1 MLPIIKKED
10 KISLLAEDK
19 VKEIKIKEQTIEL
32 SQENKKEIN
41 QAFLEG
47 IKNIARSVSKFL
59 KYNVDENNNVDMVV
73 IHTDGDPAEFVVNRY
88 ADSLSHIALNV
99 IPEDVPEQI
108 TDMVNG
114 NPDPLSDIVVS
125 CPVRSSANV
134 NGKDVLN
141 SYYSRSVLSGFL
153 NLSKNYNYNVS
164 DFYHSGDVKK
174 ACILFEELD
183 SCYLIPSDTVKIE
196 FGVNNDFRNAS
207 SKHKYLGDFNGAG
220 RLDRGANYRTDQNAW
235 KDIVFSYYS
244 VDKTNSIVS
253 IPLPFNLDT
262 ENMLSKYS
270 ALSLLYKKYPNVS
283 RYMLNTVL
291 DVDAL
296 ISINYVLNIGSYFF
310 ANMYDM
316 NSANINDEA
325 ISKFIKGA
333 DKSYKSRRG
342 TSKNF
347 DPVINDDGFMYF
359 EADNPLWRGTIYW
372 PGCFVR
378 NLAVYGSPF
387 HLEIGSTRSS
397 FALAR
402 YVTHNY
408 LKAMGN
414 ILGDIS
420 IPVKGYDLILKSESS
435 YFDIFHLR
443 SSNFDYDG
451 ITLNRNLT
459 DNNIGKLNKML
470 LYAIAINSMTKQCVK
485 QGQPYYASHYL
496 RDNYLTKDLINLIN
510 KNNNILSL
518 IFGINYKIQE
528 TDYSREINHMYS
540 PHAAA
545 LLDLAVE
552 KYWETVDQN
561 EKLLQEGHPVFNA

>member
-10 KISLLAEDK
+10 KISLVAEDK
-19 VKEIKIKEQTIEL
+19 VKEIKIREQSIDLSRDNKTI
-32 SQENKKEIN
+32 IN
-41 QAFLEG
+41 QAFNEG
-47 IKNIARSVSKFL
+47 IKNIARNVSKFL
-59 KYNVDENNNVDMVV
+59 KYNIDESNRVDMAVV
-73 IHTDGDPAEFVVNRY
+73 PTDGDPSEFVVNRY
-88 ADSLSHIALNV
+88 ADSLSHIALNI
-99 IPEDVPEQI
+99 IPEDIPEKAANI
-108 TDMVNG
+108 ANA
-114 NPDPLSDIVVS
+114 NPDPLSDVVVS
-125 CPVRSSANV
+125 CPVRSSV
-134 NGKDVLN
+134 NLDEKDILN
-141 SYYSRSVLSGFL
+141 SYYSKSILSGFL

-183 SCYLIPSDTVKIE
+183 SPYLMPSDTVKIE

-244 VDKTNSIVS
+244 TDKTNSIIS

-262 ENMLSKYS
+262 ENMLAKYS
-270 ALSLLYKKYPNVS
+270 AFSLLYKKSPNVS
-283 RYMLNTVL
+283 KYMLKTVL
-291 DVDAL
+291 DVDSL
-296 ISINYVLNIGSYFF
+296 VSINYALNIGSYFF
-310 ANMYDM
+310 ANMFDT
-316 NSANINDEA
+316 NSVNINDQDINNFVKSA
-325 ISKFIKGA
+325 IESHKG
-333 DKSYKSRRG
+333 RRG

-347 DPVINDDGFMYF
+347 DPVVNDDGFMYF
-359 EADNPLWRGTIYW
+359 EADNPLWRGTVYW

-387 HLEIGSTRSS
+387 HLEIGTTRSG

-408 LKAMGN
+408 LKAMGT
-414 ILGDIS
+414 ILEDIS
-420 IPVKGYDLILKSESS
+420 IPVKGYDLILKADSS

-443 SSNFDYDG
+443 SSNFNYDG

-470 LYAIAINSMTKQCVK
+470 LYAIAINSMTKQCVN

-496 RDNYLTKDLINLIN
+496 RDNYLTKDLINLID

-540 PHAAA
+540 AHAAA